1 MEENKFGHDQSN
13 YERPNL
19 PYRCGRGAMWQPP
32 CNQGPQADGA
42 CGGTQECTPFL
53 KSDRWE
59 CRRDKRFGGPC
70 EEGPGP
76 DGACS
81 IQRPPCAPR
90 STLRGIRGRLVR
102 LAVGVVLAL
111 IGSTLAR
118 DPRAGG
124 MISLSDAGPLSKSHA
139 KFTEKVGCS
148 SCHVAHGTG
157 PVGWIKAVFNDSD
170 ISTQCLNCHSF
181 GGPSLKAHNAN
192 MSPEGFMEPDTQCIM
207 CHLEHSGS
215 TVSTRSL
222 NPKQCNSCHKSK
234 FESFEHGHPE
244 FSEKFPYFNRNSI
257 KFDHSSH
264 LQKHFEN
271 PKFSDKVP
279 DYCVGCHVITLSDR
293 EVRPSTYE
301 VICANCHDSQIKKK
315 ELILLRLPEL
325 VQNLIDQKSLV
336 QACNFPESQA
346 KMDDE
351 FLSISTEQPALV
363 SAFLLNIPEDD
374 PETYDQPL
382 QDLIS
387 AMTEESSAPFA
398 DLIDGQ
404 TETAMSGRLLAGLN
418 PEVLK
423 RAACSWGLNLE
434 YEPPAEA
441 RFGGWYA
448 DMLEIRYKPSGH
460 SDPVAKG
467 WVEFALAVSEK
478 PVEDDKATRAV
489 AMREQILSA
498 KEGVGGC
505 MKCHAVTEVKNAKG
519 DSQLKVDWKYGK
531 GDENRPFVHYS
542 HNDHIE
548 ILGAK
553 RSCTNCHILDKEVDY
568 MATFK
573 EFDPVNWKSNFYPIR
588 TKTCMQSHSEDQI
601 NLKCQNCHKYH
612 FKPGFKKDMLTA
624 NAEHPSSTL

>member
-1 MEENKFGHDQSN
+1 
-13 YERPNL
+13 
-19 PYRCGRGAMWQPP
+19 
-32 CNQGPQADGA
+32 
-42 CGGTQECTPFL
+42 
-53 KSDRWE
+53 
-59 CRRDKRFGGPC
+59 
-70 EEGPGP
+70 
-76 DGACS
+76 
-81 IQRPPCAPR
+81 
-90 STLRGIRGRLVR
+90 LVV
-102 LAVGVVLAL
+102 LAVGAVFAL
-111 IGSTLAR
+111 IGISLVL
-118 DPRAGG
+118 DPRVGG
-124 MISLSDAGPLSKSHA
+124 MISISDAGPLSKSHA
-139 KFTEKVGCS
+139 KFTKEVGCP
-148 SCHVAHGTG
+148 SCHVAHGKG
-157 PVGWIKAVFNDSD
+157 PVTWIKAVFNNLDL
-170 ISTQCLNCHSF
+170 STQCVNCHIF
-181 GGPSLKAHNAN
+181 EGPSFKAHNGN
-192 MSPEGFMEPDTQCIM
+192 MSPDRKVQDTQCVM
-207 CHLEHSGS
+207 CHREHSGP
-215 TVSTRSL
+215 TMSTRSL
-222 NPKQCNSCHKSK
+222 TPEQCNSCHKNK

-244 FSEKFPYFNRNSI
+244 FSEKYPYFNRNSI

-264 LQKHFEN
+264 LKKHFEN
-271 PKFSDKVP
+271 PKFSDKAP
-279 DYCVGCHVITLSDR
+279 DSCVGCHTITLSDR
-293 EVRPSTYE
+293 EIRPEGYE
-301 VICANCHDSQIKKK
+301 VICAACHDSQITNK

-325 VQNLIDQKSLV
+325 VQDLIDQKSLV

-531 GDENRPFVHYS
+531 GDENRPFVRYS
-542 HNDHIE
+542 HNDHVE
-548 ILGAK
+548 ILGTK
-553 RSCTNCHILDKEVDY
+553 RSCTNCHILDKEADY
-568 MATFK
+568 LATFK
-573 EFDPVNWKSNFYPIR
+573 EYDPSKWVSNFESIR
-588 TKTCMQSHSEDQI
+588 KKTCMQCHSEDQI
-601 NLKCQNCHKYH
+601 NLECQKCHLYH
-612 FKPGFKKDMLTA
+612 FKPSFKKDMLTVK
-624 NAEHPSSTL
+624 AELPVSKL

>member
-1 MEENKFGHDQSN
+1 MEENKFGHDQSH

-19 PYRCGRGAMWQPP
+19 PYRCGRGAMWQSP
-32 CNQGPQADGA
+32 CNQGPQVDGA

-70 EEGPGP
+70 EEGPGS
-76 DGACS
+76 GGECS

-90 STLRGIRGRLVR
+90 STLRVIRGRLVV

-111 IGSTLAR
+111 IGSTLAL
-118 DPRAGG
+118 DPSAGG

-157 PVGWIKAVFNDSD
+157 PVGWIKAVFTNSD
-170 ISTQCLNCHSF
+170 ISSQCLNCHSF

-222 NPKQCNSCHKSK
+222 SPKQCNSCHKSK

-244 FSEKFPYFNRNSI
+244 FSEKYPYFNRNSI

-325 VQNLIDQKSLV
+325 VQDLIDRKSLV
-336 QACNFPESQA
+336 QACNLPDTHA
-346 KMDDE
+346 KKEEE
-351 FLSISTEQPALV
+351 FLSVSTDQPALV

-382 QDLIS
+382 QELIL
-387 AMTEESSAPFA
+387 AMAEESYVPFA
-398 DLIDGQ
+398 DLINEQ
-404 TETAMSGRLLAGLN
+404 TPEPMAMGLLAGLN

-460 SDPVAKG
+460 SDPVAKS
-467 WVEFALAVSEK
+467 WVEFALAVSSTQEN
-478 PVEDDKATRAV
+478 DDKAVRAQ
-489 AMREQILSA
+489 AMRDQLLSS
-498 KEGVGGC
+498 KDGVGGC
-505 MKCHAVTEVKNAKG
+505 IKCHAVTSDK
-519 DSQLKVDWKYGK
+519 DLKHHFHLRVDWSYGK
-531 GDENRPFVHYS
+531 VSDRPFVRYS

-588 TKTCMQSHSEDQI
+588 KKTCMQCHSEDQI

-612 FKPGFKKDMLTA
+612 FKPGFKKDMLTVE
-624 NAEHPSSTL
+624 AELPVSKL